1 MSFRIGYLSANR
13 QLRVRAILSFDCFSV
28 FYCGFGKKKENEI
41 TEEKK
46 FVDTKTWNNTRHPS
60 KLIQNNYDKHCLS
73 RFSAKKHATSIIFA
87 GMCFRR

>member
-41 TEEKK
+41 TEEK
-46 FVDTKTWNNTRHPS
+46 NS
-60 KLIQNNYDKHCLS
+60 
-73 RFSAKKHATSIIFA
+73 
-87 GMCFRR
+87 